1 MCIHSVRYRPD
12 VVVYSFPH
20 HKYNAITIIQFLL
33 FSDKSY
39 TSYPVH
45 TTSYPE
51 NIFFKNRVSF
61 CLYDCYIYRS
71 KNKDDNMDS
80 NDKNIQ
86 AIISE
91 FLTQYDISD
100 LTQALQHY
108 TDMHQEYICRTKAS
122 ISKLK
127 ISDIY
132 YLEILEHNIA
142 VHTEHGIY
150 QKYGTLN
157 NELKQLSPHG
167 FMKCNQSCIVALDKI
182 RTVHNNE
189 IILTNQEHL
198 YMSRYYAPNIL
209 MAFSRNDK

>member
-1 MCIHSVRYRPD
+1 
-12 VVVYSFPH
+12 
-20 HKYNAITIIQFLL
+20 
-33 FSDKSY
+33 
-39 TSYPVH
+39 
-45 TTSYPE
+45 
-51 NIFFKNRVSF
+51 
-61 CLYDCYIYRS
+61 
-71 KNKDDNMDS
+71 MDS
-80 NDKNIQ
+80 NGKNIQ

-108 TDMHQEYICRTKAS
+108 TDMHQEYICKTKAS

-182 RTVHNNE
+182 RTIQGND
-189 IILTNQEHL
+189 IILINSERLHL
-198 YMSRYYAPNIL
+198 SRHYAPTVL
-209 MAFSRNDK
+209 MAFSRNNS

>member
-1 MCIHSVRYRPD
+1 
-12 VVVYSFPH
+12 
-20 HKYNAITIIQFLL
+20 
-33 FSDKSY
+33 
-39 TSYPVH
+39 
-45 TTSYPE
+45 
-51 NIFFKNRVSF
+51 
-61 CLYDCYIYRS
+61 
-71 KNKDDNMDS
+71 MDS

-108 TDMHQEYICRTKAS
+108 TDMHQEYICKTKAS

-209 MAFSRNDK
+209 MAFSRNNS